1 MPRPAPPLRLSAIE
15 LAMEF
20 GEVRRGL
27 LRVEKAHVIRNDRE
41 PSGKGRERLTLV
53 IEGEIRGIPDR
64 YTGGG
69 GR

>member
-1 MPRPAPPLRLSAIE
+1 MPKPAPPLRLSAIE
-15 LAMEF
+15 LTVEL

-27 LRVEKAHVIRNDRE
+27 FRVEKAHVIRNDRE
-41 PSGKGRERLTLV
+41 PTGKGRERLTLV
-53 IEGEIRGIPDR
+53 VEGEFHGIPDR